1 MSTNGASTGGVNAN
15 HQPSSSAT
23 VLDVAGLS
31 VTFPTRDGD
40 VRAVRDVSLSLERG
54 ETIGIVGES
63 GSGKSTVALAV
74 LGLLPRGARV
84 AGSVRVDGR
93 ELLGLPETE
102 LAKVRGGTIAYIP
115 QDPLTS
121 LNPAFPVGW
130 QVAETLWTRGLASKA
145 EARQR
150 AVGLLDTVGIPQAAR
165 RADDYPH
172 EFSGGMRQRV
182 VIAIAMACD
191 PDVIIADEPTT
202 ALDVTIQAQVLDA
215 LRAARDQTGASLLLI
230 THDLGVVAG
239 MADRV
244 MVMYAGKAVE
254 SGPAD
259 AVFYDS
265 GMPYTLGLL
274 GSLPRVD
281 PGSGPRASLRPIPGS
296 PPSLIGLPAGCPF
309 APRCPA
315 VVQECL
321 DAEPALSPVE
331 PGHSAA
337 CHRARSLPP
346 DLFAASTDSGTAD
359 PGTAAAGQGTEADR
373 SDENALVQV
382 RDLVKHFPVR
392 GGRIVRHQVATAH
405 AVDGVS
411 FELAGGETLGLV
423 GESGCGKSTTARTV
437 LQLLPATSGSVRYE
451 GAELTGKSRREMRP
465 YRQHLQ
471 VVFQDPFASL
481 DPRMP
486 VGEIVAEPLKVHG
499 RWTRG
504 GGPARVDEL
513 FSLVGLNPEHRN
525 RYPHEFSG
533 GQRQRIGIARALAL
547 GPKVLVLDE
556 PVSALDVSIQAGIVN
571 LLEDLQDRLGLAYLF
586 SAHDLSV
593 VRHICDRV
601 AVMYLGQI
609 VESGTASSVYE
620 SPSHPYT
627 QALLSAVPVPD
638 PVIERRRQ
646 RILLTGDVPSAV
658 APPSGCRF
666 RTRCWKAQDIC
677 ATQPPEL
684 TERGQGHPVACHF
697 ADAAQVLP
705 GASAN

>member
-1 MSTNGASTGGVNAN
+1 VNVA
-15 HQPSSSAT
+15 
-23 VLDVAGLS
+23 VLEVAGLS
-31 VTFPTRDGD
+31 VTFPTRDGE
-40 VRAVRDVSLSLERG
+40 VRAVRDLSLSLERG

-63 GSGKSTVALAV
+63 GSGKSTIALAV

-84 AGSVRVDGR
+84 TGSVRVDGR
-93 ELLGLPETE
+93 ELLGLTETE

-130 QVAETLWTRGLASKA
+130 QVAETLWTRGLTSKA
-145 EARQR
+145 AALEKAI
-150 AVGLLDTVGIPQAAR
+150 ALLDTVGIPRAAR

-215 LRAARDQTGASLLLI
+215 LRAARDQTGASPLLI

-265 GMPYTLGLL
+265 EMPYTLGLL
-274 GSLPRVD
+274 GSLPRLD

-315 VVQECL
+315 VVAECL
-321 DAEPALSPVE
+321 ETEPVLSPVE

-337 CHRARSLPP
+337 CHRAGSLPP
-346 DLFAASTDSGTAD
+346 DLFAAPADAGPADRPAGGDS
-359 PGTAAAGQGTEADR
+359 AAAGASEEIA
-373 SDENALVQV
+373 SEKIALVQV
-382 RDLVKHFPVR
+382 RDLVKHFPIR
-392 GGRIVRHQVATAH
+392 GGRVVRHQVATAH

-437 LQLLPATSGSVRYE
+437 LQLLPVTSGSVRYA
-451 GAELTGKSRREMRP
+451 GTELTGKSRREMRP

-481 DPRMP
+481 SGPRP
-486 VGEIVAEPLKVHG
+486 EGPGARRAGVRARRVHPG
-499 RWTRG
+499 GHRQPA
-504 GGPARVDEL
+504 GGPAGPARARVPVYRPRPVGGAAHLRPGRRHVPGADRGIGHGA
-513 FSLVGLNPEHRN
+513 VGLRAPRAPVHAGAAVRRPRRGSRRRARPSADPARRRRAER
-525 RYPHEFSG
+525 RGPAVRLPVPH
-533 GQRQRIGIARALAL
+533 
-547 GPKVLVLDE
+547 P
-556 PVSALDVSIQAGIVN
+556 
-571 LLEDLQDRLGLAYLF
+571 LLEGPGHLRHAAAGADRARPGPPGRLPL
-586 SAHDLSV
+586 
-593 VRHICDRV
+593 
-601 AVMYLGQI
+601 
-609 VESGTASSVYE
+609 
-620 SPSHPYT
+620 
-627 QALLSAVPVPD
+627 
-638 PVIERRRQ
+638 RRRRRGPAAHQ
-646 RILLTGDVPSAV
+646 RPLRD
-658 APPSGCRF
+658 
-666 RTRCWKAQDIC
+666 
-677 ATQPPEL
+677 
-684 TERGQGHPVACHF
+684 
-697 ADAAQVLP
+697 
-705 GASAN
+705 